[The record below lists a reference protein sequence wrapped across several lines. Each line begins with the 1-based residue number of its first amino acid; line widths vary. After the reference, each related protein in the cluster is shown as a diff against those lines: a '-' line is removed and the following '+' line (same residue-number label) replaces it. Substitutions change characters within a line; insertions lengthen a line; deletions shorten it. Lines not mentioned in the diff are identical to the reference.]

1 MEKYKNHYAKAMGRN
16 YWALYNAFTDWATH
30 APTKGSKANVSL
42 MRQKKVQDIL
52 KSFPKLEKAA

>member
-1 MEKYKNHYAKAMGRN
+1 MGKN

-52 KSFPKLEKAA
+52 KRFPTLERAA